1 MATKPK
7 FKPFEKSSKDKDA
20 KGAKPGDKKDAG
32 PDKGKSDKFPAFLKK
47 K

>member
-1 MATKPK
+1 MATEPK
-7 FKPFEKSSKDKDA
+7 FKPFEKSSKSA

-32 PDKGKSDKFPAFLKK
+32 PDKAKSDKFPAFMKK